1 MDIDAINK
9 IREKNG
15 LEPLKEDA
23 LMRVR
28 MSNYADERFVRTRPE
43 DFKTRD
49 DDGNP
54 IIEGYFAVFNSK
66 YELWEGA
73 TETIA
78 PTAFDNSIPTFCWSC
93 GQLPALCRG

>member
-1 MDIDAINK
+1 MEEKEKDI
-9 IREKNG
+9 
-15 LEPLKEDA
+15 
-23 LMRVR
+23 R

-54 IIEGYFAVFNSK
+54 IIEGYFAVFNSN

-73 TETIA
+73 VETIA
-78 PTAFDNSIPTFCWSC
+78 PTAFDNSRKNSPSTSGNAVTRTCFASAIRNPSVSH
-93 GQLPALCRG
+93 RK